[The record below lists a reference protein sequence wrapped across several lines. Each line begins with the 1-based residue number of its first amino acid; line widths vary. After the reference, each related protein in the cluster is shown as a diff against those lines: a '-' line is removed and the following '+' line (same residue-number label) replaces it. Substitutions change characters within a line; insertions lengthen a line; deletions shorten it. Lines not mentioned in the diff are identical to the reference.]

1 MVGLGVIAYGL
12 LAFTL
17 GVRYLRIVDH
27 RMVPEA
33 IIEPELNEPV
43 TAVSH

>member
-1 MVGLGVIAYGL
+1 
-12 LAFTL
+12 
-17 GVRYLRIVDH
+17 VDH
-27 RMVPEA
+27 KTVPEA